1 MKVSPNLDIDRDE
14 TFGKEEKKIPYGQIL
29 KSNRPS
35 LEGVTGSRGW
45 NNIIRKKRE
54 INFVTFFDFFPPAL
68 VKRDE
73 EKVKGTISKGKM
85 IEFTTFQRKL

>member
-45 NNIIRKKRE
+45 NNIIRKK
-54 INFVTFFDFFPPAL
+54 
-68 VKRDE
+68 
-73 EKVKGTISKGKM
+73 KGN
-85 IEFTTFQRKL
+85 